1 MTMPVTKPMTMPIH
15 ERVSAFIRSKLSELT
30 ELPESDI
37 DCDVDLAFFG
47 MDSLT
52 AAMLTEELNLH
63 LRQDVVDYSDMV
75 AVSTI
80 NDVAALVASR
90 FRE

>member
-1 MTMPVTKPMTMPIH
+1 MTASIN
-15 ERVSAFIRSKLSELT
+15 ERVSAFIRHKLSELT
-30 ELPESDI
+30 ELPENDI
-37 DCDVDLAFFG
+37 DCDVDLSCFG

-52 AAMLTEELNLH
+52 AAMLTEEINLH
-63 LRQDVVDYSDMV
+63 LRQDVVEYSDMV
-75 AVSTI
+75 TVSTI